1 MSHHPGPGAPVA
13 ATQEQ
18 NMEIKGASCAFY
30 STGERF
36 LPTTRPQTFAV
47 NEHEALL
54 IYRQAQKSE
63 PRIFR
68 SPRTSL

>member
-1 MSHHPGPGAPVA
+1 
-13 ATQEQ
+13 
-18 NMEIKGASCAFY
+18 MEIARACFAFY
-30 STGERF
+30 STGECS

-47 NEHEALL
+47 NEREALL
-54 IYRQAQKSE
+54 DYRQAQKSE